1 MDTAFW
7 SAWWWPALTAT
18 LGFVYVGLLVKQ
30 WYERRKPHQLAWA
43 VGFLFYAVAAVMEA
57 VSEYTGT
64 WDPTVYRFY
73 IVLAASMVG
82 FLGLGTLYLITKKK
96 TLGNIYLVFNLVALG
111 VFLYGVFTTTLITEN
126 LVAGITVGGSALG
139 ESMSFPRA
147 MSFAFNIP
155 GSLLLL
161 GGSAWSVVK
170 FWPKPEY
177 RYRSWA
183 NVLIFVGT
191 LIIAGAGSMAR
202 AGQTVG
208 LYPGEM
214 VASALLLWGFLKAG
228 TLQKGAEAIKARRA
242 ADQPSS

>member
-1 MDTAFW
+1 MGNEFW

-43 VGFLFYAVAAVMEA
+43 VGFLLYAVAAVMEA
-57 VSEYTGT
+57 VSEYSGT

-73 IVLAASMVG
+73 IVFAASMVG

-96 TLGNIYLVFNLVALG
+96 TLGHAYLVFNLLAVG
-111 VFLYGVFTTTLITEN
+111 VFLYGAFTTTLITEN

-139 ESMSFPRA
+139 ASMSFPRV

-214 VASALLLWGFLKAG
+214 IASALLLWGFLKAS
-228 TLQKGAEAIKARRA
+228 TLQKGAEAIRARKTV
-242 ADQPSS
+242 DQPSS